1 VTAALEDFIR
11 EADTMKELVSP
22 RNRLVMA
29 VGSSDS
35 GKTTLVECLVDFFSG
50 HAETGVVDLDMGQSH
65 IGPPTTIAWGRIKER
80 FDGWDR
86 VKMEDYYFTG
96 TTTPV
101 DSLLPTVVGARL
113 MTDNALTSC
122 RKVVVDTTGLI
133 SEPAGRVLKQLKIDL
148 LCPDIILA
156 LERSHELAH
165 ILDAFRFQKRPKIF
179 RLPVVGARLM
189 TDNAL
194 TSCRK
199 VVVDTTGLISE
210 PAGRVLKQLKIDLL
224 CPDIILALERS
235 HELAHILDAFRFQK
249 RPKIFRLPVPE
260 EVKTKTAARRG
271 QYRFEKMKKYFAH
284 SHTLEMS
291 IRDTGIRFTREPL
304 HFSHSALKSR
314 IVSFRDEKNIDIGLG
329 FIEEIEPKDKM
340 LLIRT
345 PMSNVKFASLVIGR
359 AEMDMANSLLVD
371 KR

>member
-11 EADTMKELVSP
+11 ESDAMKELVSP

-35 GKTTLVECLVDFFSG
+35 GKTTLVECLADFFSG

-65 IGPPTTIAWGRIKER
+65 IGPPTAIAWGRIKEK
-80 FDGWDR
+80 FEGWDK

-96 TTTPV
+96 TTTPAG
-101 DSLLPTVVGARL
+101 SLLPAVVGARL
-113 MTDNALTSC
+113 MTDKALISC

-133 SEPAGRVLKQLKIDL
+133 SEPAGRALKQLKIDL
-148 LCPDIILA
+148 LCPDIVLA

-165 ILDAFRFQKRPKIF
+165 ILDAFHLHK
-179 RLPVVGARLM
+179 
-189 TDNAL
+189 
-194 TSCRK
+194 S
-199 VVVDTTGLISE
+199 
-210 PAGRVLKQLKIDLL
+210 
-224 CPDIILALERS
+224 
-235 HELAHILDAFRFQK
+235 
-249 RPKIFRLPVPE
+249 PKIFRLPVPE
-260 EVKTKTAARRG
+260 EVKTKTPARRG
-271 QYRFEKMKKYFAH
+271 QYRFEKMKRYFAH
-284 SHTLEMS
+284 SHTVEIS

-304 HFSHSALKSR
+304 HFTHSDLRNR

-329 FIEEIEPKDKM
+329 FIEDIELKEKR

-345 PMSNVKFASLVIGR
+345 PVSHVKFVSLVIGR
-359 AEMDMANSLLVD
+359 AEMDMANSLLVV

>member
-1 VTAALEDFIR
+1 MTAALEDFIR

-101 DSLLPTVVGARL
+101 DSLLPT
-113 MTDNALTSC
+113 
-122 RKVVVDTTGLI
+122 
-133 SEPAGRVLKQLKIDL
+133 
-148 LCPDIILA
+148 
-156 LERSHELAH
+156 
-165 ILDAFRFQKRPKIF
+165 
-179 RLPVVGARLM
+179 VVGARLM